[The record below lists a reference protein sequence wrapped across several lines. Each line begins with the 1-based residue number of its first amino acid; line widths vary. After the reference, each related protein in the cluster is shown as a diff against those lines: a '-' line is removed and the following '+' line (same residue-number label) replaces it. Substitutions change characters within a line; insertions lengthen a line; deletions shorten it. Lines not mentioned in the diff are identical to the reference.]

1 VRTLGLANRRRA
13 IGVACVRSSRL
24 TFAIRR
30 NSRVSGD
37 PLDEAD
43 TGTVVPENADN
54 SSVTAMTKVDVNDR
68 SLWRRGRYDVL
79 VGVGIVA
86 GIVWG
91 YPDARIAIT
100 FGLTV

>member
-1 VRTLGLANRRRA
+1 
-13 IGVACVRSSRL
+13 VRSSRL

-43 TGTVVPENADN
+43 TGTVVPDNADN
-54 SSVTAMTKVDVNDR
+54 SSVKATSQMGADCR
-68 SLWRRGRYDVL
+68 LCLWRRGRCDVL

-86 GIVWG
+86 GIVCVCS
-91 YPDARIAIT
+91 DAWFLSLSAS
-100 FGLTV
+100 LDES